1 LEELFDLHDGRLG
14 LTVVLI
20 GAHKIRLR
28 VLVDHIVE
36 VVVIS
41 EQGVSWV
48 ENFMTA
54 NVAT

>member
-20 GAHKIRLR
+20 GAYEVRLR

-41 EQGVSWV
+41 EQGMSWV
-48 ENFMTA
+48 EYFMTA
-54 NVAT
+54 YVAT

>member
-14 LTVVLI
+14 LAVVLI
-20 GAHKIRLR
+20 CANKVGLR
-28 VLVDHIVE
+28 VLMDHIVE

-41 EQGVSWV
+41 EQSVSWV
-48 ENFMTA
+48 EKFMTA

>member
-20 GAHKIRLR
+20 GAHEVRLR

-41 EQGVSWV
+41 EQGMSWV
-48 ENFMTA
+48 EYFMTA
-54 NVAT
+54 YVAT